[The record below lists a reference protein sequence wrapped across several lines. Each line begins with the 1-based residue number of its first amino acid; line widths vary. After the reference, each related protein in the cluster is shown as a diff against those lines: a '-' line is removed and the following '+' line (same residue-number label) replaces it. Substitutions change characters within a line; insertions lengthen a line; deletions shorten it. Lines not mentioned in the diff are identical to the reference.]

1 MGKYRMAAG
10 IRVLCVCSAA
20 AALLCGCEQQA
31 PEEDPLIVVEG
42 SDDTL
47 SNDYVIAGI
56 GDVVLTGEMR
66 CTYRQQKDQE
76 ISFALTGRLVDQV
89 YVEEGDTVK
98 KGDLL
103 AELSAGNL
111 ERQIE
116 DLEYRISRNEIL
128 LEHME
133 TNEALEISQTW
144 VNHLYNGFY
153 DEEGRDKAIAS
164 VQQGYRYQKEDTE
177 DALEMDRRQLEELKL
192 ELSNCRVY
200 AGMSGII
207 YKLKEHLV
215 DSTSKEG
222 ETIMTIMDNSHCLFE
237 TEKPE
242 YNDFFKEGE
251 TVAMSVISGSAAGQ
265 YELLPYEME
274 KWGEIQ
280 QFQVY
285 DGPMTTGIEVGTSG
299 TIEFELDR
307 REQVLCIPKGLVNTA
322 DDRSYVYVTDED
334 GMRQIRWVETG
345 LSGDSMVE
353 IVSGLEEGERVIR

>member
-1 MGKYRMAAG
+1 MGKYRLSAG
-10 IRVLCVCSAA
+10 IRMLCACSAA
-20 AALLCGCEQQA
+20 AALLCGCEKQA
-31 PEEDPLIVVEG
+31 PEEEPFIVVEG

-47 SNDYVIAGI
+47 SNDYIIAGI
-56 GDVVLTGEMR
+56 GDVILTGEMR

-76 ISFALTGRLVDQV
+76 ISFALTGRRVDQV

-116 DLEYRISRNEIL
+116 DLEYRISRNEML

-133 TNEALEISQTW
+133 ASEALEISQIW
-144 VNHLYNGFY
+144 VNHLYNKYY
-153 DEEGRDKAIAS
+153 DGEGRDEAIAS
-164 VQQGYRYQKEDTE
+164 VQQNYRYQKEDTG
-177 DALEMDRRQLEELKL
+177 DALELDRRKLEELKR

-200 AGMSGII
+200 AGMNGVI
-207 YKLKEHLV
+207 YKLQDRLV

-222 ETIMTIMDNSHCLFE
+222 ETIMIIMDNSHCLFE
-237 TEKPE
+237 AEKPE

-251 TVAMSVISGSAAGQ
+251 TVAMTVISGSAAGQ

-280 QFQVY
+280 QFEVY
-285 DGPMTTGIEVGTSG
+285 AGPMTTGIEVGTRG

-307 REQVLCIPKGLVNTA
+307 REQVLCIPKGLVYTA
-322 DDRSYVYVTDED
+322 DDKFYVYVTDED

>member
-1 MGKYRMAAG
+1 MGKYRWSAG
-10 IRVLCVCSAA
+10 IRMLCACSAA
-20 AALLCGCEQQA
+20 AALLCGCEKQA
-31 PEEDPLIVVEG
+31 PEEEPFIVVEG

-47 SNDYVIAGI
+47 SNDYIIAGI
-56 GDVVLTGEMR
+56 GDVILTGEMR

-76 ISFALTGRLVDQV
+76 ISFALTGRRVDQV

-116 DLEYRISRNEIL
+116 DLEYQISRNEML

-133 TNEALEISQTW
+133 ASEALEISQIW
-144 VNHLYNGFY
+144 VNHLFNKHY
-153 DEEGRDKAIAS
+153 DAEGRDEAIAS
-164 VQQGYRYQKEDTE
+164 VQQSYRYQKEDTG
-177 DALEMDRRQLEELKL
+177 DALELDRRKLEELKR

-200 AGMSGII
+200 AGMNGVI
-207 YKLKEHLV
+207 YKLQDRLV

-237 TEKPE
+237 AEKPE
-242 YNDFFKEGE
+242 YSDFFKEGE
-251 TVAMSVISGSAAGQ
+251 TVAMTVISGSAAGQ

-280 QFQVY
+280 QFEVY
-285 DGPMTTGIEVGTSG
+285 TGPMTTGIEVGTRG

-307 REQVLCIPKGLVNTA
+307 REQVLCIPKGLVYAA
-322 DDRSYVYVTDED
+322 DDKTYVYVTDED

>member
-1 MGKYRMAAG
+1 MEKYRLPAG
-10 IRVLCVCSAA
+10 IRILCICSA
-20 AALLCGCEQQA
+20 AALLCGCEQKA
-31 PEEDPLIVVEG
+31 PEEETLIVVED

-47 SNDYVIAGI
+47 SNDYVTVGI

-66 CTYRQQKDQE
+66 CTYRQQADQE

-116 DLEYRISRNEIL
+116 DLEYRISRNELL

-133 TNEALEISQTW
+133 ASEALEISQIW
-144 VNHLYNGFY
+144 VNHLFNGHY
-153 DEEGRDKAIAS
+153 DGEGRDEAIAS
-164 VQQGYRYQKEDTE
+164 VQQSYRYQKEDTG
-177 DALEMDRRQLEELKL
+177 DALEMDRRKLEELRQ
-192 ELSNCRVY
+192 ELSSCRVY
-200 AGMSGII
+200 AGMSGMI
-207 YKLKEHLV
+207 YKLKERLV
-215 DSTSKEG
+215 NSTSKEG
-222 ETIMTIMDNSHCLFE
+222 ETIMTIVDNSRCLFE
-237 TEKPE
+237 TERPE
-242 YNDFFKEGE
+242 YNDCFKEGE
-251 TVAMSVISGSAAGQ
+251 TVTMSIISGSAAGK

-280 QFQVY
+280 QFEVFA
-285 DGPMTTGIEVGTSG
+285 GPMTTGIEVGSSG
-299 TIEFELDR
+299 TIEFELAR

-322 DDRSYVYVTDED
+322 DGRSYVYVTDED

-353 IVSGLEEGERVIR
+353 IVSGLQEGERVIR